1 MSANKATSKN
11 QFLHIYYKST
21 VSILM
26 GLSICVVQLQAQ
38 IVDIIDQKTM
48 GGSLSE
54 GAYNLDATSDGGLI
68 AAGYTYSGIS
78 GIKTDGTYGN
88 GDYWVVKTDAAGNIE
103 WQKTYGG
110 SDYDQ
115 LETVAQTLDGG
126 YILGGYSVSGISG
139 IKTENNH
146 AGSIDIWI
154 IKLDAT
160 GNIVWQN
167 TIGGNSSDYLGS
179 IDITEDGGY
188 IVGAYSYSDI
198 SGDKTENHIGD
209 ADYWILK
216 LNAAGNIVW
225 QNTIGGTSADYC
237 FRAQE
242 LSAGGFIVSGS
253 SASQISGDK
262 SEGTVGPG
270 FSTDIWVLKLD
281 AGGNIVWQNTI
292 GGNSTETAFELEV
305 TPDGGAIIGTYTLSM
320 AAGDKSENNIS
331 GAPTTYDYWIVKVN
345 SSGIVEWENTI
356 GGTADDYCHGLTQ
369 TGDGGF
375 AVSGYSTSSAS
386 GDKTENMFGV
396 ADYWVVKL
404 DSLGNILWDKNIGG
418 ALSDY
423 CYDIIELND
432 GQLVLGGTST
442 SGISGNKTVG
452 TYGNGDFWLV
462 YLNEC
467 VPTDEICNSLDDDCN
482 GLIDDGITVEISI
495 AAGGPTTICQG
506 NNVALSAT
514 HSGTSLQWK
523 KNGVIIPGAISSS
536 YTANATGNY
545 TCDTYSDCDTT
556 TSDII
561 VVTVNKNPK
570 ASIYA
575 GGPTSFCPGG
585 SVTLNVMPV
594 GGATY
599 QWYKGASLIG
609 GATSTTYVATTS
621 GNYKCRVT
629 KTATGC
635 YKNSNVIAV
644 IVSCKEGEGS
654 IDIENNYLEI
664 FPNPASETI
673 TITLNAATDHLELF
687 EVLDATGKMVLTFNL
702 ENNQSVLN
710 ISNLASGL
718 FYIKSSSQLISLQT
732 SFIKQ

>member
-1 MSANKATSKN
+1 MLAKKELSKT
-11 QFLHIYYKST
+11 QFPGMYFKST
-21 VSILM
+21 VSILI
-26 GLSICVVQLQAQ
+26 GLSFCVMQMQAQ
-38 IVDIIDQKTM
+38 IVDITDQKTM

-78 GIKTDGTYGN
+78 GIKTDGNYGN
-88 GDYWVVKTDAAGNIE
+88 SDYWVVKTDAAGNIE

-146 AGSIDIWI
+146 ASSIDIWI

-179 IDITEDGGY
+179 IENTSDGGY

-198 SGDKTENHIGD
+198 SGDKTENHVGD

-242 LSAGGFIVSGS
+242 ISGGGFIVSGS
-253 SASQISGDK
+253 SASPVSGDK
-262 SEGTVGPG
+262 TEGTVGPG

-281 AGGNIVWQNTI
+281 ASGNIVWQNTI
-292 GGNSTETAFELEV
+292 GGNSTETTFELEL
-305 TPDGGAIIGTYTLSM
+305 TPDGGAVIGTYTLSM
-320 AAGDKSENNIS
+320 ASGDKSENNIS
-331 GAPTTYDYWIVKVN
+331 GAPTTYDYWVVKVN

-356 GGTADDYCHGLTQ
+356 GGTGDDYCHGLTQ
-369 TGDGGF
+369 TSDGGF
-375 AVSGYSTSSAS
+375 AVSGYSTSPAS

-404 DSLGNILWDKNIGG
+404 DSLGNIIWDKNIGG

-432 GQLVLGGTST
+432 GQLVLGGIST
-442 SGISGNKTVG
+442 SGITGNKTVG

-467 VPTDEICNSLDDDCN
+467 VPTDEICNSLDDNCN

-495 AAGGPTTICQG
+495 AADGPTTICQG
-506 NNVALSAT
+506 NTVVLTAT
-514 HSGTSLQWK
+514 HTGSTLQWK
-523 KNGVIIPGAISSS
+523 KNGVNIPGATAST
-536 YTANATGNY
+536 YTTGIKG
-545 TCDTYSDCDTT
+545 TYSCVASSDCDAD
-556 TSDII
+556 TSANI
-561 VVTVNKNPK
+561 VVVVNKNPS
-570 ASIYA
+570 ASISA
-575 GGPTSFCPGG
+575 GGPTSFCAGG
-585 SVTLNVMPV
+585 SVTLTETPS
-594 GGATY
+594 GGCTY
-599 QWYKGASLIG
+599 QWYKGAAPIA
-609 GATSTTYVATTS
+609 GATGLSYVATTA

-629 KTATGC
+629 KAATGC
-635 YKNSNVIAV
+635 FKNSNSIAV
-644 IVSCKEGEGS
+644 FITCKEGEELTDNS
-654 IDIENNYLEI
+654 NLLVY
-664 FPNPASETI
+664 PNPAHQFIDVKINSANAEQTVIVICDAAGKNVLVQQCLNNEI
-673 TITLNAATDHLELF
+673 TID
-687 EVLDATGKMVLTFNL
+687 
-702 ENNQSVLN
+702 
-710 ISNLASGL
+710 ISGL
-718 FYIKSSSQLISLQT
+718 TPGVYFIQSSSTSQLNNSI
-732 SFIKQ
+732 FIKQ